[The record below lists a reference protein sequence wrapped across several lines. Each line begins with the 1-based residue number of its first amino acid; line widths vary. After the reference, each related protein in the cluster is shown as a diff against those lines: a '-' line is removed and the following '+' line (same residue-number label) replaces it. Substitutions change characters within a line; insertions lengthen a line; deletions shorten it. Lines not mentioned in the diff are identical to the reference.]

1 MTDFGTRFRRGAV
14 LLLAFFSVAGSR
26 AEGLPGYTP
35 VATTETP
42 AGLILALGLDH
53 GHEGSDALD
62 LLHRGG
68 AEILGFA
75 AKAAPQVEVTLLV
88 HPLCLP
94 WARRELGK
102 TTRVKILEIPING
115 GWVRDYGPIWLEK
128 KGDAKAPRAIFDLKY
143 YPLFR
148 PLDDL
153 ATTRLAEHFRVPVVK
168 NAPNTA
174 GQFEGGNLQVDDGM
188 GFTATATG
196 KLSTPIQAILA
207 RMGCTKVQTLKSI
220 PGDQSQH
227 LDMFAMLATG
237 KRVFLADFTDP
248 ADKERQQVME
258 ENAAAL
264 HGLGYRIIKLPAP
277 SPKLDRISESYWVFE
292 SYANAVLC
300 GEFAF
305 VPEYGRPE
313 DEAAR
318 KVFAGEGFKVT
329 MVPAKSLAELGGG
342 LHCVAAERR

>member
-1 MTDFGTRFRRGAV
+1 MTAFRKRLRLGAV
-14 LLLAFFSVAGSR
+14 VVLAIFHLAGAH
-26 AEGLPGYTP
+26 AEELPGYTP

-53 GHEGSDALD
+53 GHEGSAALD

-68 AEILGFA
+68 GEILGFA
-75 AKAAPQVEVTLLV
+75 AKASARVEVTLLV
-88 HPLCLP
+88 HPLCLA
-94 WARRELGK
+94 WARRELGE
-102 TTRVKILEIPING
+102 TTRVKLLEIPING

-128 KGDAKAPRAIFDLKY
+128 KGDAKAVRAIFDLKY

-153 ATTRLAEHFRVPVVK
+153 ATSKLAEHYRVPVVR

-174 GQFEGGNLQVDDGM
+174 GQLEGGNLQVDDGL
-188 GFTATATG
+188 GFTATPTG
-196 KLSTPIQAILA
+196 KLGTPIQAILS
-207 RMGCTKVQTLKSI
+207 RMGCTKVQTLKSL

-227 LDMFAMLATG
+227 LDMFVMLATG
-237 KRVFLADFTDP
+237 KRAFLADFTDP
-248 ADKERQQVME
+248 ADKERRQVME

-264 HGLGYRIIKLPAP
+264 TGLGYRLIRLPAP
-277 SPKLDRISESYWVFE
+277 TPKLDRISESYWVFE

-300 GEFAF
+300 GDFAF

-313 DEAAR
+313 DEAAC